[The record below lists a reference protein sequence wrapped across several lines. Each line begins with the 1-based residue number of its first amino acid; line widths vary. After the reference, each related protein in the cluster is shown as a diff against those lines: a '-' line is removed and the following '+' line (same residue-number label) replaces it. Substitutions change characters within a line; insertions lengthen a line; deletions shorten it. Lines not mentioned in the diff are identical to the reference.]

1 MQTDVETTEPGEE
14 TPIDAGL
21 SGYTRPER
29 YIAAVVD
36 NSFAVLLVMIVAAN
50 LSENLEP
57 SGNVAIDAAIGFG
70 LLLLYFGYF
79 LIFESLLSSTP
90 GKLMFSLRVLHLDGT
105 RCSLKAA
112 IIRTLTRLLEVN
124 PVVLG
129 CLPAALVVWNSKH
142 KQRWGDILAGTV
154 VTGRKPVRAVM

>member
-1 MQTDVETTEPGEE
+1 MHADLELVERGDEVAIDPGV
-14 TPIDAGL
+14 

-29 YIAAVVD
+29 YIAAIVD
-36 NSFAVLLVMIVAAN
+36 NAFAVLLVMIIAAN

-57 SGNVAIDAAIGFG
+57 SGNVAVDATIGFG

-79 LIFESLLSSTP
+79 LLFESVLSSTP
-90 GKLMFSLRVLHLDGT
+90 GKLMFSLRVLHLDGS
-105 RCSLKAA
+105 RCSKKAA

-142 KQRWGDILAGTV
+142 KQRWGDILASTV
-154 VTGRKPVRAVM
+154 VTDRKRRRQ

>member
-1 MQTDVETTEPGEE
+1 MQTDLETAEPGTETTVDIG
-14 TPIDAGL
+14 I

-50 LSENLEP
+50 VSENLEP
-57 SGNVAIDAAIGFG
+57 SGNVTIDATIGFG

-79 LIFESLLSSTP
+79 LIFESALSATP

-105 RCSLKAA
+105 RCSWKAA

-129 CLPAALVVWNSKH
+129 CLPAALVVWNSKR
-142 KQRWGDILAGTV
+142 KQRWGDILASTV
-154 VTGRKPVRAVM
+154 VTDRKCRRP